1 MDPSLIGTR
10 LATSAMGPILKK
22 LLVSDGPGAGL
33 PGAARR
39 IRLSGLVS
47 FRGEKR
53 TLTEKDVRKLAATLV
68 ERAVTGPGEPPFPAD
83 ETEALTDALAA
94 TLLAL
99 GDLDMDDVQAV
110 HLGAPALARSLRTAA
125 PAPDGLSTDSV
136 HFLGSL
142 TEWACLH
149 ILEFFTQRS
158 TFVARTL
165 VEQTRGQQELT
176 AKVDEVIR
184 RTPRVDARD
193 AEFER
198 RYLAYMA
205 KKHGS
210 LTIYGVD
217 LEGAPEKWPLDVAY
231 LSLEAT
237 GAGAWFAAE
246 SGAGTWLAEPDERES
261 EATDRAESERER
273 RVAGAVPGEVA
284 TVERH
289 GAGDERAQ
297 SAYDEGPASTWASFR
312 SGTAAVV
319 HRGDLLGGRA
329 DLALA
334 RHDKVLLRGM
344 AGSGKTTLVQW
355 LAVSSA
361 RDEQTED
368 MAYLRDRIPF
378 VLPLRTLT
386 RHGERL
392 PAPDRFLSAVDCPL
406 SPPDG
411 WADRVL
417 AAGRGLVLVDGIDEI
432 PEAERDRARR
442 WLRDLLDSYDGNR
455 WLVTSRPTAVRD
467 DWLASDGF
475 TELSLAPMS
484 TAEVGTFVRRWHTA
498 AGPEAA
504 PYEQPLLD
512 ALRTTSDVAQ
522 LATNPLMCGLICAL
536 HRSRRGFLPRGRK
549 ALYDAALSMLLSR
562 RDRERDMGTP
572 YGIELGEA
580 PQIQLIQRIAY
591 WLTLNGRTTM
601 DRAHAESVVREAV
614 PAITEAAGADP
625 GVVFTHLLH
634 RSGLLREPTADTVD
648 FVHRTFQDYLA
659 AKALVD
665 RWDIGVL
672 VQHAA
677 DDQWEDVIRMAVG
690 HARPREC
697 AEIFEELLK
706 AADSEVA
713 RRSHLRILVVA
724 ATALDHATEVAPEIR
739 ERILARTGE
748 VIPPRDAEEARELAS
763 VGRTVLDLLPAPD
776 GLTHDEAAMVVTTAT
791 HITDDAAL
799 PYLARFTGHP
809 SLRVRSQLMWGWS
822 RFEVRQYAQEI
833 IARLDPDALY
843 VTLRSDEQIEE
854 LVRLGMRPEFL
865 DIRQGISNRGAAAL
879 SPVLADVRS
888 LEVSEDASRNSL
900 WRLLRGTPSREAS
913 DGTCRVPRLADLDLT
928 WFTSPTE
935 DDWFAVAGVSG
946 LRALS
951 VTAPTLRSCP
961 DTLVLPQVDHVIV
974 GEHYDA
980 PTLEQIARTFPALRR
995 LTLSNSRG
1003 LVRDLAPLAR
1013 LEHLGIVDMYGATV
1027 TGAEHLPPAVDIR
1040 T

>member
-1 MDPSLIGTR
+1 MEPALIGTR
-10 LATSAMGPILKK
+10 LASAAIGPLLRK
-22 LLVSDGPGAGL
+22 LLVKDGPGAGL
-33 PGAARR
+33 TGTRKP
-39 IRLSGLVS
+39 IRLSRLVS
-47 FRGEKR
+47 FRGERR
-53 TLTEKDVRKLAATLV
+53 TLGERDVRKLAATLV
-68 ERAVTGPGEPPFPAD
+68 ERAATGPGEPPFPAD
-83 ETEALTDALAA
+83 ETEALTDTLAA

-110 HLGAPALARSLRTAA
+110 SLGAPALARALRAEA

-136 HFLGSL
+136 LFLDSL

-158 TFVARTL
+158 TFVARSL
-165 VEQTRGQQELT
+165 VEQTRGQAELT

-198 RYLAYMA
+198 RYRAYVA

-217 LEGAPEKWPLDVAY
+217 LRDAPERWPLDVAY

-237 GAGAWFAAE
+237 AAGPPLALSVLGDTDEEDGDLRQAAL
-246 SGAGTWLAEPDERES
+246 AGFDERDPKFT
-261 EATDRAESERER
+261 EAFEEAVNTYSLDVFAGWPPEQRGAALTAVSR
-273 RVAGAVPGEVA
+273 RLQALAVG
-284 TVERH
+284 
-289 GAGDERAQ
+289 
-297 SAYDEGPASTWASFR
+297 GP
-312 SGTAAVV
+312 
-319 HRGDLLGGRA
+319 A

-334 RHDKVLLRGM
+334 RHDKVLLRGL

-355 LAVSSA
+355 LAVSAAS
-361 RDEQTED
+361 DEQADT

-392 PAPDRFLSAVDCPL
+392 PTPDRFLASVGCPL
-406 SPPDG
+406 FPPEG

-417 AAGRGLVLVDGIDEI
+417 ASGRGLVLVDGIDEI
-432 PEAERDRARR
+432 PEAERERARR

-467 DWLASDGF
+467 DWLAGEGF
-475 TELSLAPMS
+475 AELTLAPMS
-484 TAEVGTFVRRWHTA
+484 TAEVTTFVRRWHRA

-512 ALRTTSDVAQ
+512 ALRSTSEVAQ

-572 YGIELGEA
+572 YGVELGEA

-591 WLTLNGRTTM
+591 WLTLNGRTAI
-601 DRAHAESVVREAV
+601 DRSHAESVVREAV
-614 PAITEAAGADP
+614 PAITEAAGYDP
-625 GVVFTHLLH
+625 DAVFTHLLH

-672 VQHAA
+672 VQHAS

-697 AEIFEELLK
+697 AEIFEELLRAVD
-706 AADSEVA
+706 AAPD
-713 RRSHLRILVVA
+713 RRTQLRVLVVA

-739 ERILARTGE
+739 ERILTRTAE
-748 VIPPRDAEEARELAS
+748 VIPPRDMHEARILGSA
-763 VGRTVLDLLPAPD
+763 GRGVVDLLPDPD
-776 GLTHDEAAMVVTTAT
+776 GLDDSAALMAVVTAT
-791 HITDDAAL
+791 HVESEAAL

-809 SLRVRSQLMWGWS
+809 EIAIRSQLMWGWR
-822 RFEVRQYAQEI
+822 RFDTRSYAEDI
-833 IARLDPDALY
+833 IARLDPTGLFFT
-843 VTLRSDEQIEE
+843 VNSDEQAGE
-854 LVRLGMRPEFL
+854 LVRLGLRPSGL
-865 DIRQGISNRGAAAL
+865 DLRIGL
-879 SPVLADVRS
+879 SEIGLASLAPALADVEALDVARYGHWRAASVIRGDGIRRLTAASAPEEGFGS
-888 LEVSEDASRNSL
+888 LAHLPSL
-900 WRLLRGTPSREAS
+900 FA
-913 DGTCRVPRLADLDLT
+913 LDL
-928 WFTSPTE
+928 WQVSSLSS
-935 DDWFAVAGVSG
+935 DDWEGIATLGSLRHLHVSSPALGHVPVG
-946 LRALS
+946 LR
-951 VTAPTLRSCP
+951 
-961 DTLVLPQVDHVIV
+961 LPHV
-974 GEHYDA
+974 EQL
-980 PTLEQIARTFPALRR
+980 TLEIHPDADSPIEWVARTFPGLRR
-995 LTLSNSRG
+995 LILSRG
-1003 LVRDLAPLAR
+1003 PSEQGLALAALGR
-1013 LEHLGIVDMYGATV
+1013 LEQLEYVDASGTHAVGT
-1027 TGAEHLPPAVDIR
+1027 EHLSPTVEVR

>member
-1 MDPSLIGTR
+1 MDPSVIGTR
-10 LATSAMGPILKK
+10 LASAAMAPLLKK

-68 ERAVTGPGEPPFPAD
+68 ERATAGPGERPFPAD
-83 ETEALTDALAA
+83 ETEALTDTLAA

-110 HLGAPALARSLRTAA
+110 HLGAPALARALRTAA

-142 TEWACLH
+142 TEWACVH

-158 TFVARTL
+158 TFVARSL
-165 VEQTRGQQELT
+165 VEQTRGQAALT

-198 RYLAYMA
+198 RYLAYVA
-205 KKHGS
+205 RKHGS
-210 LTIYGVD
+210 LQIYGVD
-217 LEGAPEKWPLDVAY
+217 LDGAPERWPLDVAY

-237 GAGAWFAAE
+237 GLLSNMLELEGRAALDLLE
-246 SGAGTWLAEPDERES
+246 AEGRAALTELDDSTLADRYSLDEAALLRLGYG
-261 EATDRAESERER
+261 RLRER
-273 RVAGAVPGEVA
+273 AAVG
-284 TVERH
+284 
-289 GAGDERAQ
+289 
-297 SAYDEGPASTWASFR
+297 GPA
-312 SGTAAVV
+312 
-319 HRGDLLGGRA
+319 DQ
-329 DLALA
+329 ALA
-334 RHDKVLLRGM
+334 QQDRVLLRGL

-355 LAVSSA
+355 LAVSA
-361 RDEQTED
+361 TREDLADD

-392 PAPDRFLSAVDCPL
+392 PSPDRFLASVDCPL

-417 AAGRGLVLVDGIDEI
+417 ASGRGLVLVDGIDEI
-432 PEAERDRARR
+432 PEAERERARR
-442 WLRDLLDSYDGNR
+442 WLRDLLDSYEGNR

-467 DWLASDGF
+467 DWLAGEGF
-475 TELSLAPMS
+475 AELTLTPMS
-484 TAEVGTFVRRWHTA
+484 TAEVTTFVRRWHRA
-498 AGPEAA
+498 AGPDAA
-504 PYEQPLLD
+504 PYEQQLLD
-512 ALRTTSDVAQ
+512 ALRSTSEVAQ

-591 WLTLNGRTTM
+591 WLTLNGRTTI
-601 DRAHAESVVREAV
+601 DRSHAESVVREAV
-614 PAITEAAGADP
+614 PAITEAAGYDP
-625 GVVFTHLLH
+625 DAVFTHLLH

-672 VQHAA
+672 VRHAA

-697 AEIFEELLK
+697 AEIFEELLRAVD
-706 AADSEVA
+706 AAPD
-713 RRSHLRILVVA
+713 RSTRLRILVVA

-739 ERILARTGE
+739 SRVLRRTAA
-748 VIPPRDAEEARELAS
+748 VIPPSGPDEARDLAS
-763 VGRTVLDLLPAPD
+763 VGRAVLDLLPGPEGLD
-776 GLTHDEAAMVVTTAT
+776 GEAARAVVITAT
-791 HITDDAAL
+791 HILDDAAL
-799 PYLARFTGHP
+799 PYLARFTRHP
-809 SLRVRSQLMWGWS
+809 SLRVRSQLMWAWP
-822 RFEVRQYAQEI
+822 RFDPATYAEEI
-833 IARLDPDALY
+833 IARLDPSELSFTVRTDEHAALFERLGLRPERLELRQGLTPHGAALLGDALRSAKSLG
-843 VTLRSDEQIEE
+843 VVASIAHILESLPADNALESLTLADTPEGGFGVFRRLTE
-854 LVRLGMRPEFL
+854 LSGLTVRGENVVAPE
-865 DIRQGISNRGAAAL
+865 DWW
-879 SPVLADVRS
+879 VLADFT
-888 LEVSEDASRNSL
+888 
-900 WRLLRGTPSREAS
+900 RLR
-913 DGTCRVPRLADLDLT
+913 
-928 WFTSPTE
+928 F
-935 DDWFAVAGVSG
+935 
-946 LRALS
+946 LS
-951 VTAPTLRSCP
+951 VTDTALRTMPDSLRLPVNSLYVECRDAFAPL
-961 DTLVLPQVDHVIV
+961 DVI
-974 GEHYDA
+974 GRAFPH
-980 PTLEQIARTFPALRR
+980 LEQLFVWGSHRGQVHD
-995 LTLSNSRG
+995 LTP
-1003 LVRDLAPLAR
+1003 LAPLERLSYVAAATGAR
-1013 LEHLGIVDMYGATV
+1013 FTGTEHLRPTV
-1027 TGAEHLPPAVDIR
+1027 EVVT
-1040 T
+1040 

>member
-1 MDPSLIGTR
+1 MDPSVIGTR
-10 LATSAMGPILKK
+10 LASSAMAPLLKK

-33 PGAARR
+33 PGAAKR

-53 TLTEKDVRKLAATLV
+53 TLTEKDVRKLAAKLV
-68 ERAVTGPGEPPFPAD
+68 ERAVSGPGEPPFPAD
-83 ETEALTDALAA
+83 ETEALTDTLAA

-110 HLGAPALARSLRTAA
+110 HLGPTALARRLRAAA

-142 TEWACLH
+142 TEWACVH

-165 VEQTRGQQELT
+165 VEQTRGQSELN

-198 RYLAYMA
+198 RYLAYVA
-205 KKHGS
+205 RKHGS
-210 LTIYGVD
+210 LQIYGVD

-237 GAGAWFAAE
+237 GTLAGGALHAELDALAAANDRL
-246 SGAGTWLAEPDERES
+246 SLL
-261 EATDRAESERER
+261 TDRA
-273 RVAGAVPGEVA
+273 AA
-284 TVERH
+284 
-289 GAGDERAQ
+289 RAI
-297 SAYDEGPASTWASFR
+297 A
-312 SGTAAVV
+312 GTAPAALSALTTAADEHRHAMSAFADLAVRAV
-319 HRGDLLGGRA
+319 AGGRA
-329 DLALA
+329 DLALT
-334 RHDKVLLRGM
+334 RHDKVLLRGL

-355 LAVSSA
+355 LAVSA
-361 RDEQTED
+361 TREDLTDD

-392 PAPDRFLSAVDCPL
+392 PTPDRFLAAVDCPL
-406 SPPDG
+406 SPPEG

-417 AAGRGLVLVDGIDEI
+417 ASGRGLVLVDGIDEI
-432 PEAERDRARR
+432 PEAERERARR
-442 WLRDLLDSYDGNR
+442 WLRDLLATYDGNR

-467 DWLASDGF
+467 DWLTSDGF
-475 TELSLAPMS
+475 AELTLAPMS
-484 TAEVGTFVRRWHTA
+484 TAEVTTFVRRWHKA

-504 PYEQPLLD
+504 RYEQPLLD

-536 HRSRRGFLPRGRK
+536 HRNRRGFLPRGRK
-549 ALYDAALSMLLSR
+549 ALYDAALSMLLTR
-562 RDRERDMGTP
+562 RDRERDMAAP

-601 DRAHAESVVREAV
+601 DRSHAESVVREAV
-614 PAITEAAGADP
+614 PAITEAAGYAPDA
-625 GVVFTHLLH
+625 VFTHLLH

-697 AEIFEELLK
+697 AEIFEELLR
-706 AADSEVA
+706 AADKA
-713 RRSHLRILVVA
+713 PHRRAQLRILVVA

-739 ERILARTGE
+739 ERILARTAA
-748 VIPPRDAEEARELAS
+748 VIPPAGPEEARELAS
-763 VGRTVLDLLPAPD
+763 VGRAVLDLLPGPD
-776 GLTHDEAAMVVTTAT
+776 GLDDEEARAVVIAAT

-799 PYLARFTGHP
+799 PHLARFTRHK
-809 SLRVRSQLMWGWS
+809 SLRVRSQLMWAWP
-822 RFEVRQYAQEI
+822 RFDSSTYADEI
-833 IARLDPDALY
+833 IARLDPSDLNF
-843 VTLRSDEQIEE
+843 TLGTDEHAAAI
-854 LVRLGMRPEFL
+854 VRLGLCPERLELRGQLTPHGAALLSDVLSVARSLGLFGRICQILDSVPIGEALEELSLEDRPEGGF
-865 DIRQGISNRGAAAL
+865 
-879 SPVLADVRS
+879 DV
-888 LEVSEDASRNSL
+888 
-900 WRLLRGTPSREAS
+900 
-913 DGTCRVPRLADLDLT
+913 
-928 WFTSPTE
+928 
-935 DDWFAVAGVSG
+935 
-946 LRALS
+946 
-951 VTAPTLRSCP
+951 
-961 DTLVLPQVDHVIV
+961 
-974 GEHYDA
+974 
-980 PTLEQIARTFPALRR
+980 LRR
-995 LTLSNSRG
+995 LTGLREFTVLRSLGMTSEDWRALADLTMLTTLSVPEAAMRVVPDP
-1003 LVRDLAPLAR
+1003 VRLPVKSLYVNCGVASAPAPLEAIGRAFPDLER
-1013 LEHLGIVDMYGATV
+1013 LFIWSMDPHQVHDLTPLASLSRLIYISAPGGRFNGTELLGPNVQLLT
-1027 TGAEHLPPAVDIR
+1027 
-1040 T
+1040 